1 MNRRA
6 FVSRVTLGAA
16 AACTAIARPSFAKT
30 TPSSGRLNVRFLGMM
45 AFVER
50 ADRSFLVATPGQHG
64 THHMV
69 HVPFLMARAN
79 SPVAKALGM
88 SSATGVVPASFD
100 TQLIG
105 TAPGDFV
112 FRNLENTAIE
122 IVSGASDSV
131 INNASQMAQLNKIA
145 PGRRVRGNVERW
157 ASTTISLRGGE
168 IENSSGHP
176 DAGKVWSFGSYKQT
190 LTDAVNYQNLTGA
203 ATTIRLTSATDART
217 FTVNAG
223 DNVDLWV
230 VSAAVPESRDGNPT
244 RLIHSELL
252 FEYLVDAPVILAE
265 CPDATG
271 REVPATEL
279 PYARPT
285 SASVGGV
292 AGGATFPPLT
302 ELCYIACI
310 LLGSSGGN

>member
-6 FVSRVTLGAA
+6 FVSRVALGAA
-16 AACTAIARPSFAKT
+16 AACTTVAKPAFAA
-30 TPSSGRLNVRFLGMM
+30 PSGRLNVRFLGMM

-88 SSATGVVPASFD
+88 TAVRGVIPAAFD

-105 TAPGDFV
+105 SSPSDFA

-122 IVSGASDSV
+122 IVSGESDEV
-131 INNASQMAQLNKIA
+131 INNASQMAQLNRIA
-145 PGRRVRGNVERW
+145 PGKRVRGNVEKW
-157 ASTTISLRGGE
+157 ASTTVSLRGGRV
-168 IENSSGHP
+168 ENSSGHP
-176 DAGKVWSFGSYKQT
+176 DAGKVWKFGSYKQT
-190 LTDAVNYQNLTGA
+190 LTDAVNYQNAHGAGA
-203 ATTIRLTSATDART
+203 AIRLTSATDART
-217 FTVNAG
+217 FNVGAG
-223 DNVDLWV
+223 EAADLWV
-230 VSAAVPESRDGNPT
+230 VSAAVPEARDYNPT
-244 RLIHSELL
+244 RLVHSELL
-252 FEYLVDAPVILAE
+252 FDYLVDASAVLAE
-265 CPDATG
+265 CADATG

-279 PYARPT
+279 PFAKPT
-285 SASVGGV
+285 SASLGGV
-292 AGGATFPPLT
+292 ATTAMFPPLS

-310 LLGSSGGN
+310 LLGTTAEK